1 MKYNLTC
8 KNCSNRFDS
17 WFSSSK
23 EFEKIK
29 NLKLLNC
36 ENCGSRNIF
45 KSLMS
50 PNISRTKKN
59 EEINKYQEFKNIK
72 KKMKDYQ
79 KLIKDN
85 FDYVGD
91 NFSYEARSLHYSNKK
106 TKKGIFGKAS
116 INEVKELKEEGIETQ
131 MIPWLKDNDN

>member
-1 MKYNLTC
+1 
-8 KNCSNRFDS
+8 
-17 WFSSSK
+17 
-23 EFEKIK
+23 
-29 NLKLLNC
+29 
-36 ENCGSRNIF
+36 
-45 KSLMS
+45 
-50 PNISRTKKN
+50 
-59 EEINKYQEFKNIK
+59 
-72 KKMKDYQ
+72 MKDYQ